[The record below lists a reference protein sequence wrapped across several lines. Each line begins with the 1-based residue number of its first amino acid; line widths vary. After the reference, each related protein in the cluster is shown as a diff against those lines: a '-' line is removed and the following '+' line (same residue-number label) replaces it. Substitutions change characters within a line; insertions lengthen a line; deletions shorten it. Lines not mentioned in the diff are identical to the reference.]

1 MLGLNLQT
9 RPEEIYRAL
18 LEATAY
24 GARMI
29 LDTIRDAGIPVT
41 ELYAAGGVA
50 QKDAFI
56 MQIYADV
63 MNMDIKIAGSVH
75 TPALGSAMSGAVAA
89 GKENGGYDTI
99 EECAKILGKT
109 KAHYYRPI
117 PENVE
122 IYNELY
128 KEYKKL
134 HNYYGK
140 GGNDV
145 MKRLKDI
152 KMALKN

>member
-1 MLGLNLQT
+1 M
-9 RPEEIYRAL
+9 RKY
-18 LEATAY
+18 
-24 GARMI
+24 
-29 LDTIRDAGIPVT
+29 
-41 ELYAAGGVA
+41 
-50 QKDAFI
+50 
-56 MQIYADV
+56 
-63 MNMDIKIAGSVH
+63 S
-75 TPALGSAMSGAVAA
+75 
-89 GKENGGYDTI
+89 
-99 EECAKILGKT
+99 GKT

-122 IYNELY
+122 TYNELY

>member
-1 MLGLNLQT
+1 MCENI
-9 RPEEIYRAL
+9 RKNKSSL
-18 LEATAY
+18 L
-24 GARMI
+24 
-29 LDTIRDAGIPVT
+29 
-41 ELYAAGGVA
+41 
-50 QKDAFI
+50 
-56 MQIYADV
+56 
-63 MNMDIKIAGSVH
+63 S
-75 TPALGSAMSGAVAA
+75 S
-89 GKENGGYDTI
+89 
-99 EECAKILGKT
+99 
-109 KAHYYRPI
+109 I

-122 IYNELY
+122 TYNELY

>member
-75 TPALGSAMSGAVAA
+75 TPAWVQQCQVLS
-89 GKENGGYDTI
+89 
-99 EECAKILGKT
+99 L
-109 KAHYYRPI
+109 
-117 PENVE
+117 PE
-122 IYNELY
+122 
-128 KEYKKL
+128 K
-134 HNYYGK
+134 
-140 GGNDV
+140 
-145 MKRLKDI
+145 
-152 KMALKN
+152 KMADMTLLRNVRKY

>member
-1 MLGLNLQT
+1 
-9 RPEEIYRAL
+9 
-18 LEATAY
+18 
-24 GARMI
+24 MI
-29 LDTIRDAGIPVT
+29 LDSIREAGIPVT

-50 QKDAFI
+50 QKDAFM
-56 MQIYADV
+56 MQIYSDV
-63 MNMDIKIAGSVH
+63 MNMDIKIAGSAH

-99 EECAKILGKT
+99 EECAERIGKI

-134 HNYYGK
+134 HNYFGK

-145 MKRLKDI
+145 MKHLKDLRR
-152 KMALKN
+152 ALKN